1 MHCGSVNGVYRKSL
15 KPVSINFT
23 RQVQSLP
30 STVPFVGPETL
41 ERQRGQCF
49 ESRIGANESAFGV
62 SPAALAAM
70 SASLGVTG
78 CSWYADPENH
88 DLRSTLAQFHN
99 VDIDCICV
107 DAGIDSLLGLTVRML
122 MEAGDHVV
130 TSDGAYPTFNY
141 HVLGFG
147 GILNK
152 VPYRNNR
159 EDPDTLCNAADQHK
173 ARLVY
178 LANPDNPMGTWH
190 SGDVI
195 QTLINK
201 LPQCSTLL
209 LDEAYVEFAPENTAP
224 PIDCT
229 NNQVIRF
236 RTFSKAYGM
245 AGMRIG
251 YAIAHPEVIAG
262 FNKIR
267 NHFAVNRLAQI
278 AALASVNDRD
288 FLVSVLDKAHAGRE
302 RIYRFA
308 SENNLT
314 YLPSAT
320 NFVAVDLQSSERAK
334 SLLAALNKEGV
345 FIRMPAVAPLNR
357 FIRVGIGSIEEHKTF
372 VEKFNQLYS
381 SISPVEVTV

>member
-1 MHCGSVNGVYRKSL
+1 VAIK
-15 KPVSINFT
+15 FT
-23 RQVQSLP
+23 RQVQNLP

-49 ESRIGANESAFGV
+49 QSRIGANESAFGV
-62 SPAALAAM
+62 APAALAAM
-70 SASLGVTG
+70 SDSLGVSG

-88 DLRSTLAQFHN
+88 DLRSVLAKFHN

-122 MEAGDHVV
+122 MEPGDNVV

-141 HVLGFG
+141 HVTGFG
-147 GILNK
+147 GDLIK
-152 VPYRNNR
+152 VPYKNHH
-159 EDPDTLCNAADQHK
+159 EDPDALCFAAEKHK
-173 ARLVY
+173 ARLIY

-190 SGDVI
+190 SADVI
-195 QTLINK
+195 QALIDN
-201 LPQCSTLL
+201 LPTYTTLL
-209 LDEAYVEFAPENTAP
+209 LDEAYVEFAPEGTAP
-224 PIDCT
+224 PIDCD
-229 NNQVIRF
+229 NHQVIRF

-251 YAIAHPEVIAG
+251 YAIAHPEMITG

-278 AALASVNDRD
+278 AALASVKDKNFLSSVTDR
-288 FLVSVLDKAHAGRE
+288 VQTGRD

-308 SENNLT
+308 RKNNLT

-320 NFVAVDLQSSERAK
+320 NFVAVDLQSSQRATN
-334 SLLAALNKEGV
+334 LLAELNNRGI

-357 FIRVGIGSIEEHKTF
+357 FIRVGIGSDEEHNAF
-372 VEKFNQLYS
+372 EEQFNQLYLADLA
-381 SISPVEVTV
+381 E